1 MAKGPKP
8 KATPK
13 PKAKAKAK
21 GKSQG
26 KTSGA
31 ECPEDITAIVPALKF
46 DMGLQFHRGVSKMRG
61 MLKYRS
67 SAKCVK
73 ATPAEREEALRALAK
88 YDLLT
93 DHDERQRFLKDF
105 EEHGSGQGKDSL
117 KFASSFQKA
126 LEYTD
131 DVKLGQ
137 VENYFTPGEILA
149 MNGQALANFKNIPAA
164 IEDCEYLVRKSMELH
179 GWKEEDHPPQKDEVK
194 PEYSR
199 YWYVKGKGK
208 ETSWTQTQSKKLTGD
223 AALKGVAQLQG
234 ACKAMEMLGWT
245 EEPAE
250 ASGASIENVKYSLLI
265 KEIELLKST

>member
-1 MAKGPKP
+1 MQGKG
-8 KATPK
+8 
-13 PKAKAKAK
+13 KAKAKAEPSK
-21 GKSQG
+21 KQ

-31 ECPEDITAIVPALKF
+31 ENPEDTTDIVPFLPKM
-46 DMGLQFHRGVSKMRG
+46 DMGLQFHRAVSKMRG
-61 MLKYRS
+61 MMKYRAS
-67 SAKCVK
+67 PKCVK
-73 ATPAEREEALRALAK
+73 ATQAEREEALAALAK
-88 YDLLT
+88 YDLLVDPT
-93 DHDERQRFLKDF
+93 ERQRFLKDF
-105 EEHGSGQGKDSL
+105 EENGSGHGKDSL

-126 LEYTD
+126 LEYHD
-131 DVKLGQ
+131 DVVLGQ

-149 MNGQALANFKNIPAA
+149 MNGQALANFRNIAA
-164 IEDCEYLVRKSMELH
+164 AVEDAEYLVRKSMELH
-179 GWKEEDHPPQKDEVK
+179 GWKEEDHPPQKDELK